1 MSYKGDLM
9 NEETLSP
16 SYFSSRNRNFSLVAS
31 GRTMEVSING
41 QDVSDYLAPN
51 SSVGWYDVSIDSGRS
66 TNANG
71 KMILNVVSTK
81 YRLDLATN
89 FLSSSEFID
98 FFREIIKKPTMIVTF
113 YNPFTGETEVK
124 EMYRGDRTA
133 KPHMAGIMSG
143 TTIALIEL

>member
-1 MSYKGDLM
+1 MSNKGILM
-9 NEETLSP
+9 EQTLNPKSFT
-16 SYFSSRNRNFSLVAS
+16 SN
-31 GRTMEVSING
+31 GRTYSLNMSGPTMTVKING
-41 QDVSDYLAPN
+41 KDISQYLAPN

-89 FLSSSEFID
+89 YLTSSEFID
-98 FFREIIKKPTMIVTF
+98 FFSEIIKQPTMTIEF
-113 YNPFTGETEVK
+113 YNPFTGGTNTISA
-124 EMYRGDRTA
+124 YRGDRTA
-133 KPHMAGIMSG
+133 NPYMPNIVVG